1 MILNRVTS
9 AVLFLFNNVN
19 NFFISTAGN
28 LIVKDNHF
36 NASLFSKQSD
46 LFHFI
51 LWRAF
56 IE

>member
-28 LIVKDNHF
+28 LIVKDNF